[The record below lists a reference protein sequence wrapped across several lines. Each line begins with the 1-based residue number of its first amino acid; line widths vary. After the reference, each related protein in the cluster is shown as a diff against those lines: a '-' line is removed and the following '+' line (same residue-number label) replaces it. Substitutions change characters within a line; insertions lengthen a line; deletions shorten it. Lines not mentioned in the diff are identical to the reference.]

1 VIVMSRSRDRRP
13 IGAPIERIGLPAGL
27 IAVSGGALMVI
38 GAFLSWL
45 TTTTETGGSTS
56 VSGFGAISG
65 DNSVA
70 GSNLNDLLATG
81 GLGTYRPGLIGLVF
95 GLVAILS
102 GGVVVSARP
111 RARRPFRIAA
121 SLLLLA
127 GIAGAGWG
135 VLRGVAPGTG
145 GVFTDGSGDAGVGPW
160 VTASGGVLLLLVAG
174 WLFAGRADR
183 TIDAADRRHRGIQ
196 PS

>member
-1 VIVMSRSRDRRP
+1 MSRSRDRRP
-13 IGAPIERIGLPAGL
+13 IGASPERTGLPAGL

-45 TTTTETGGSTS
+45 TATTETGGSTS
-56 VSGFGAISG
+56 ISGFGAISG

-70 GSNLNDLLATG
+70 GINLNDLLATG

-111 RARRPFRIAA
+111 RRRPFRVAA

-160 VTASGGVLLLLVAG
+160 VTATGGVLLLLVAG